1 MNNRRKISKS
11 EKKVPVGTTM
21 RPGCGSMVAE
31 EEDEEEVVV
40 VLVVVDSIDG
50 PHEAC
55 EWVIYCI
62 LEK

>member
-1 MNNRRKISKS
+1 
-11 EKKVPVGTTM
+11 M
-21 RPGCGSMVAE
+21 RPGCRLMVAE

-55 EWVIYCI
+55 GWVIY
-62 LEK
+62 